1 MGRGYYIIEIS
12 SSHTQIF
19 ITAFNV
25 EKPQSL
31 ILEIPEKRAKYILQ
45 QFNEDFEALASC
57 LTVANHKKLILLNPH
72 YNPRIKSPHSTFF
85 KRDKRFNTINNF
97 SSNEGLIS
105 DGTTNVNTIAAEDDS
120 GEPEANSRHVKTSQD
135 VTSYPRNQISGAVS
149 Q

>member
-45 QFNEDFEALASC
+45 QFNEDFEALANC
-57 LTVANHKKLILLNPH
+57 LTVANNQKLILLNPN
-72 YNPRIKSPHSTFF
+72 YNPRLKTPQSTFF
-85 KRDKRFNTINNF
+85 KRGNRFNTINNF
-97 SSNEGLIS
+97 SNNDGFVSE
-105 DGTTNVNTIAAEDDS
+105 GTTNVNTVGADDDT
-120 GEPEANSRHVKTSQD
+120 GE
-135 VTSYPRNQISGAVS
+135 
-149 Q
+149 